1 MSSYQSLSIKSFSAC
16 EMYLTYWLGKQK
28 IIWKTFVSQ
37 PNIYKVNTAS
47 QRVDCL
53 VIFEPG
59 FDLSFLSTVVKSYLF
74 AALFWMNK
82 NENI

>member
-1 MSSYQSLSIKSFSAC
+1 
-16 EMYLTYWLGKQK
+16 MYLTYRLGKKK
-28 IIWKTFVSQ
+28 IIRKTFVSQ

-53 VIFEPG
+53 LIFEPG
-59 FDLSFLSTVVKSYLF
+59 FDLSFLSTVVKSHLF

-82 NENI
+82 DENI